1 MKVILADDH
10 PLVRA
15 GVATVIE
22 RLDDHVKVVE
32 AQDYNELLSLVRS
45 ETGVGLVIADLN
57 MPGMDPLDGLRAVR
71 ASLPDTP
78 LVVFSA
84 SEDSGMIRQTLE
96 CGVSGYIF
104 KSSGSDVMLEA
115 LRLTLSGETYRPHGG
130 EAGAADT
137 AANSERTGNAM
148 DGDEGGFGLAA
159 LNRLP
164 YGVLVIDKDYRAVFM
179 NRIAAEIMACGDGI
193 EVGVTGVCRTS
204 VVCET
209 HELHRLIDSA
219 ISGKSLEYAAMSLSR
234 PSMLRPLSVLVSP
247 IGSSGYASAGK
258 KAAALVFITDPE
270 SQTAPAADVLQ
281 RLYALTEAEARVV
294 QALVGG
300 KRLESAAEEFG
311 VSMNTVRTHLKQA
324 FRKTGTNRQSELVK
338 LVLTGPAAMAAGSVP
353 LTGVEF

>member
-104 KSSGSDVMLEA
+104 KSSGSDVML
-115 LRLTLSGETYRPHGG
+115 
-130 EAGAADT
+130 
-137 AANSERTGNAM
+137 
-148 DGDEGGFGLAA
+148 
-159 LNRLP
+159 
-164 YGVLVIDKDYRAVFM
+164 
-179 NRIAAEIMACGDGI
+179 
-193 EVGVTGVCRTS
+193 
-204 VVCET
+204 
-209 HELHRLIDSA
+209 
-219 ISGKSLEYAAMSLSR
+219 
-234 PSMLRPLSVLVSP
+234 
-247 IGSSGYASAGK
+247 
-258 KAAALVFITDPE
+258 
-270 SQTAPAADVLQ
+270 
-281 RLYALTEAEARVV
+281 
-294 QALVGG
+294 
-300 KRLESAAEEFG
+300 
-311 VSMNTVRTHLKQA
+311 
-324 FRKTGTNRQSELVK
+324 
-338 LVLTGPAAMAAGSVP
+338 
-353 LTGVEF
+353 